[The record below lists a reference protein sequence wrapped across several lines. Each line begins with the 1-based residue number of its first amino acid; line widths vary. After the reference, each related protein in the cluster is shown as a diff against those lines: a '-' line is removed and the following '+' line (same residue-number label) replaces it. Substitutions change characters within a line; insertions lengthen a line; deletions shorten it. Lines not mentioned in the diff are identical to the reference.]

1 MYLSTHESMWLS
13 HVVGKLLSDIFAGY
27 FIFFLVSFTH
37 IYSPSHVYIIYIYIY
52 NVYIRF
58 QSKKEMNRFKS
69 RLEHVAMSIF

>member
-37 IYSPSHVYIIYIYIY
+37 IHFIYIYTHIY